1 MQSIVTVIGRD
12 KVGIIAGVS
21 NALSKK
27 QINILDVSQTILE
40 DYFTM
45 MMLVDVPETGI
56 LFADLA
62 DYLETYGESLGV
74 SIRIQRTDI
83 FDAMHR
89 I

>member
-1 MQSIVTVIGRD
+1 MQAIVTVVGHD

-21 NALSKK
+21 KALSEKNV
-27 QINILDVSQTILE
+27 NILDVSQTTMQ

-45 MMLVDVPETGI
+45 MMLVDIPDTI
-56 LFADLA
+56 SHFAELA
-62 DYLETYGESLGV
+62 DYLEQIGGTMDV

-83 FDAMHR
+83 FDAMHK